1 MDFKN
6 RELLVISCRTPRKT
20 IFSQLHMPVPYNLS
34 NTITT
39 VEQQVDFYNKY
50 FYSRPE
56 IILHG
61 GHNVLIKLENI
72 VFQDIHGKIS
82 RDGRYSRAFHSF
94 AIYMLK
100 NFTDFC
106 KHSLVIANV
115 QFVNKSKYNT
125 KVHIFG
131 FFYKVSCFRIEFGKM
146 FSFSRHL

>member
-61 GHNVLIKLENI
+61 GHKVLIKLENI

-82 RDGRYSRAFHSF
+82 RDGRYNRAFHLF
-94 AIYMLK
+94 TIYMLK

-115 QFVNKSKYNT
+115 QFANKTPTKHRDIFFPFRLHQLSHSYFGRGIGSK
-125 KVHIFG
+125 
-131 FFYKVSCFRIEFGKM
+131 
-146 FSFSRHL
+146 